1 MFSWRINK
9 SGNWS
14 CCLWSSNVGHQSS
27 GEWVKLLRSCWGT
40 ISGGE
45 WRPPPAPPRGGA
57 VNIKLAKAW
66 EPTLLHTNPPTSHW
80 ILNIGNPTT
89 TPYTSR
95 LHIADNPLG
104 PCQASSHASVVVRR
118 KERRRNGAFM
128 EIRLS
133 TIFPIRYGNITQ
145 LATPAGRPC
154 STRNICSTYSGFSDP
169 RAQSRFEPHS
179 DLFAIWILVC

>member
-1 MFSWRINK
+1 MKASACSSSW
-9 SGNWS
+9 
-14 CCLWSSNVGHQSS
+14 
-27 GEWVKLLRSCWGT
+27 WG
-40 ISGGE
+40 S
-45 WRPPPAPPRGGA
+45 
-57 VNIKLAKAW
+57 KHKAGQG
-66 EPTLLHTNPPTSHW
+66 LGTNPTTHQPTHLT
-80 ILNIGNPTT
+80 LNIGKPTT
-89 TPYTSR
+89 TRYNSR